1 MIVLSFPCSFANWT
15 TTMVKVKRFTVN
27 YFTSR
32 SVLFFSIN
40 LVCRAIRMALLPWLL
55 LIHCTVLQ
63 ANSLINSAW
72 SFLPARLARVQTVPK
87 FAQIFMQ
94 LRGILQGG
102 GRGNMREVTFKCNTQ
117 KKVQQVAASSV
128 SDFSAR
134 VSSLWR
140 SQRSFMHVYRNSL
153 TLGVLEISCEMHKNI
168 SLLRFYISVGGL
180 LLCLHM
186 PHPAALF
193 SRPLKGG
200 SGGTSSVVQVDHL
213 CRVDPLDLLSV
224 IWKLW
229 WDGWEPS
236 S

>member
-1 MIVLSFPCSFANWT
+1 MTVLSFPCSFANWT

-32 SVLFFSIN
+32 SLLFFSIN
-40 LVCRAIRMALLPWLL
+40 LVCRAIRMAPLPWLL

-72 SFLPARLARVQTVPK
+72 SFLPARLAGVQTVPK
-87 FAQIFMQ
+87 FAKIFMQ

-102 GRGNMREVTFKCNTQ
+102 GRRNMREVTFYIVCLKYNTQ

-140 SQRSFMHVYRNSL
+140 SQSEFH
-153 TLGVLEISCEMHKNI
+153 
-168 SLLRFYISVGGL
+168 
-180 LLCLHM
+180 
-186 PHPAALF
+186 A
-193 SRPLKGG
+193 
-200 SGGTSSVVQVDHL
+200 HL
-213 CRVDPLDLLSV
+213 
-224 IWKLW
+224 
-229 WDGWEPS
+229 
-236 S
+236 